1 MSGTDAPIVTCACAS
16 KRAEPL
22 RGFSGGNQPRATGTG
37 EDARRMGFSER
48 TRRTRSPPRGTAP
61 RAARS
66 PRTAPPRPSR
76 TRARRAPRRARRR
89 RRPHPRLGARGLS
102 ARRPGGRR
110 TASRRTRP
118 GTRRARRRTPRASRA
133 SPRGGRDPR
142 RGVSGRQAATARACL
157 RLSRTTRE
165 TAPRRP
171 SERRSFS
178 VGCDDRTR
186 GRFSHL
192 RTIAYIF
199 CEFRFGVTHGTTSSR
214 SPTGDDGRTT
224 ARPAKFV
231 RTDGVVGYHVSL
243 TR

>member
-1 MSGTDAPIVTCACAS
+1 MSGTDVPIVTCACAS

-171 SERRSFS
+171 SERRFPS
-178 VGCDDRTR
+178 GA
-186 GRFSHL
+186 
-192 RTIAYIF
+192 TIAHAVVF
-199 CEFRFGVTHGTTSSR
+199 HTS
-214 SPTGDDGRTT
+214 GQ
-224 ARPAKFV
+224 
-231 RTDGVVGYHVSL
+231 SL
-243 TR
+243 TYFVNSDSVSHMEQLPVDLPPEMMVALRRDRRNLYAPMV

>member
-1 MSGTDAPIVTCACAS
+1 MLVVTPIVECACAS

-66 PRTAPPRPSR
+66 HRTAPPRPSR

-165 TAPRRP
+165 TARRRP
-171 SERRSFS
+171 SERRFPS
-178 VGCDDRTR
+178 GA
-186 GRFSHL
+186 
-192 RTIAYIF
+192 TIAHAVVF
-199 CEFRFGVTHGTTSSR
+199 HTS
-214 SPTGDDGRTT
+214 GRLLSYFVNSGLLSHMEQLPVDLPPEMMV
-224 ARPAKFV
+224 ALRRDRRNV

>member
-142 RGVSGRQAATARACL
+142 RGVSGRQAATARAVSPS
-157 RLSRTTRE
+157 LSRTTRE

-171 SERRSFS
+171 SERRFPS
-178 VGCDDRTR
+178 GA
-186 GRFSHL
+186 
-192 RTIAYIF
+192 TIAHAVVF
-199 CEFRFGVTHGTTSSR
+199 HTS
-214 SPTGDDGRTT
+214 GQ
-224 ARPAKFV
+224 
-231 RTDGVVGYHVSL
+231 SL
-243 TR
+243 TYFVNSDSVSHMEQLPVDLPPEMMVALRATGEMYAPMV

>member
-66 PRTAPPRPSR
+66 PRTAPPRPFR

-133 SPRGGRDPR
+133 SPRGGRDQAR
-142 RGVSGRQAATARACL
+142 QCVSGRQAATARACL
-157 RLSRTTRE
+157 RLSRTTRK
-165 TAPRRP
+165 TARRRP
-171 SERRSFS
+171 SERRFS
-178 VGCDDRTR
+178 VGCDRTR
-186 GRFSHL
+186 GRFVWCSH
-192 RTIAYIF
+192 
-199 CEFRFGVTHGTTSSR
+199 TSGQSR
-214 SPTGDDGRTT
+214 S
-224 ARPAKFV
+224 
-231 RTDGVVGYHVSL
+231 
-243 TR
+243 